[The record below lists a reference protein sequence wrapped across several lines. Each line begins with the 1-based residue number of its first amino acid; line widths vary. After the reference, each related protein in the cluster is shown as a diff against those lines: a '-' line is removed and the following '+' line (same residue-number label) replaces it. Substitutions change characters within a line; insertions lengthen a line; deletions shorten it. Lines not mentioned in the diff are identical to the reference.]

1 MASNLI
7 IELFHDN
14 TFFFSTVGIWGRN
27 ALIINFS
34 NNHIITIFINSKN
47 SEWTFIYWLQY
58 IMDSKPHSSL
68 VNELLF
74 KSVNIG
80 LVFENRV
87 VFFFL
92 FVSLFGLVWALETM
106 TERHYTL
113 RCTIFLTLKRFSSIY
128 IVTRSPFRLCSM
140 TQPSIWFLPLQC
152 LSKAEKK
159 LFSSSYFVKYT

>member
-47 SEWTFIYWLQY
+47 SEWTFIYLLQY

-87 VFFFL
+87 GFFF
-92 FVSLFGLVWALETM
+92 FVCFPFWFSLSLRNHDREAL
-106 TERHYTL
+106 H
-113 RCTIFLTLKRFSSIY
+113 
-128 IVTRSPFRLCSM
+128 P
-140 TQPSIWFLPLQC
+140 
-152 LSKAEKK
+152 
-159 LFSSSYFVKYT
+159 